1 MKFVKPEVFLI
12 AETKLENDEVDNFLM
27 HINAKNWDTNAPSDA
42 EKLTEIAGKT
52 CYMSFDK
59 KLNKNLTRVRENRNR
74 DYIQEGLIGVGHGS
88 VLEHSS
94 VTFAICDVSRIFT
107 HELVRHRAGCAYS
120 QVSGR
125 YVRVEEIEAYRP
137 KHLTD
142 EENDLLKEAL
152 TAIEIM
158 YKTVEDQVFE
168 RVGDDFDTKKKATS
182 AIRRMLPNGQG
193 NHIIF
198 TANHRALRHIIQMR
212 TSEHAEEEIK
222 EVFDTILVMLKSRY
236 PNIYEDLGNDNQ

>member
-12 AETKLENDEVDNFLM
+12 AETKLTSDQFKFLN
-27 HINAKNWDTNAPSDA
+27 HIGANNWHTNAPSDA
-42 EKLTEIAGKT
+42 ERLTEIAGKT
-52 CYMSFDK
+52 CYMSFNT
-59 KLNKNLTRVRENRNR
+59 KLNKNLTKVRENKNR
-74 DYIQEGLIGVGHGS
+74 DYIQKGLIAVGHGS

-125 YVRVEEIEAYRP
+125 YVRTDQIEAYKP

-142 EENDLLKEAL
+142 EENHMLSEAL
-152 TAIEIM
+152 LSIEIM
-158 YKTVEDQVFE
+158 YKTLESKVFK
-168 RVGDDFDTKKKATS
+168 RIGNDFDTKKKVTS
-182 AIRRMLPNGQG
+182 ALRRILPNGQG

-222 EVFDTILVMLKSRY
+222 EVFEEILLILKSRY
-236 PNIYEDLGNDNQ
+236 PNIYEDLG

>member
-1 MKFVKPEVFLI
+1 MKFVKPRVFLI
-12 AETKLENDEVDNFLM
+12 AQTEMTPGQHQFLD
-27 HINAKNWDTNAPSDA
+27 HIGAPTWNTDAPSDA
-42 EKLTEIAGKT
+42 ERLTEIAGKT

-59 KLNKNLTRVRENRNR
+59 KLNKNLTRVRENKNR

-125 YVRVEEIEAYRP
+125 YVRVEEIEAYKP
-137 KHLTD
+137 KHLTQS
-142 EENDLLKEAL
+142 ENRLLSAALQKIEVLYKDLEA
-152 TAIEIM
+152 T
-158 YKTVEDQVFE
+158 VFE
-168 RVGDDFDTKKKATS
+168 RVGKDFDTKKKVTS
-182 AIRRMLPNGQG
+182 AIRRMLPNGQN

-212 TSEHAEEEIK
+212 TSEHAEEEIC
-222 EVFDTILVMLKSRY
+222 EVFTEILSILKSRY
-236 PNIYEDLGNDNQ
+236 PNIYEDMGNDK

>member
-1 MKFVKPEVFLI
+1 MKFVKSSVFLI
-12 AETKLENDEVDNFLM
+12 AETKLSEGLDDFLN
-27 HINAKNWDTNAPSDA
+27 HIGAPEWDTDAPSDA

-74 DYIQEGLIGVGHGS
+74 DYIQKGHGS
-88 VLEHSS
+88 VLEHST

-107 HELVRHRAGCAYS
+107 HELVRHRAGTAFS

-125 YVRVEEIEAYRP
+125 YVRVDQIEAYKP
-137 KHLTD
+137 KHLTQD
-142 EENDLLKEAL
+142 ENRLLAAGLQK
-152 TAIEIM
+152 IEIL
-158 YKTVEDQVFE
+158 YKDLESKVFE
-168 RVGDDFDTKKKATS
+168 RVGNNFDAKKKATS
-182 AIRRMLPNGQG
+182 AIRRMLPTGQN

-212 TSEHAEEEIK
+212 TSEHAEEEIH
-222 EVFDTILVMLKSRY
+222 EVFTEILVMLKSHY
-236 PNIYEDLGNDNQ
+236 PNIYEDM